1 MSTERPTNGEQLRAT
16 AETVVAR
23 IEQDPDFAQQ
33 IRDDP
38 KGALLAAG
46 VPEARINDE
55 LLRAI
60 EKTDDVS
67 GYSKCAR
74 SCGAMTCSPATCRTS
89 SWEG

>member
-1 MSTERPTNGEQLRAT
+1 MSTERPNNGEQLRAM
-16 AETVVAR
+16 AEAIATR
-23 IEQDPDFAQQ
+23 IERDPGFAQQ

-46 VPEARINDE
+46 VPEAQINDE
-55 LLRAI
+55 LFRAI

-89 SWEG
+89 NWEG